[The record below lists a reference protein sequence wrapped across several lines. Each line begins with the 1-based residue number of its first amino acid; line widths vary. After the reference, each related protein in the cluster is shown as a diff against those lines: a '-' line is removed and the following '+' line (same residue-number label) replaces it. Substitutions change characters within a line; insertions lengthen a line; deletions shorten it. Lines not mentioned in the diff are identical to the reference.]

1 MNTFFLKAWV
11 SLVTIGSLTL
21 TSFAAEITEVE
32 VSMDPVFSENSC
44 DQAFLRSP
52 NAVVWDNI
60 SNMSDIWVNTWNVP
74 QILYQE
80 EQTLPRI
87 ISLWWA
93 NWREVKVSDTV
104 DFWTSTSDLE
114 ALFSED
120 EQGYI
125 LPAWESVT
133 WIESTLGSAYQLTSN
148 TAPEGTNIGLIMY
161 DTTIRNIISD
171 MPEMDP
177 TVHRECV
184 LIQSGAPSDDTTPP
198 PVTEEP
204 ETLPE
209 TGAEHILLALIA
221 LLLWAGLFFMTRKT
235 A

>member
-60 SNMSDIWVNTWNVP
+60 SNMSDIWVNTWSVP
-74 QILYQE
+74 QMLYEE
-80 EQTLPRI
+80 EQVMPRI
-87 ISLWWA
+87 VSLGWA

-104 DFWTSTSDLE
+104 DFWRYSADLQTI
-114 ALFSED
+114 FSED
-120 EQGYI
+120 EQGYV
-125 LPAWESVT
+125 LPAWQSVT
-133 WIESTLGSAYQLTSN
+133 WLESTLGSWYQLTQN
-148 TAPEGTNIGLIMY
+148 TASEGTNIGLIIY
-161 DTTIRNIISD
+161 DTTVRNIIWGL
-171 MPEMDP
+171 PEMES

-184 LIQSGAPSDDTTPP
+184 LIRSGAPSDEVVTP

-204 ETLPE
+204 GTLPE